1 MKDDGC
7 GIKLTA
13 SSIHPTQQKNKIMLQ
28 NWLKIAFINYKK
40 NWLSTIINLFG
51 LTIGLTGFMLIL
63 MHWNDEESF
72 EKWNPG
78 KDLIYS
84 FQTYHKPENS
94 YGNNISIPMAK
105 RAKEVIPGVE
115 DYVLFNGSG
124 IGLKMTTKVKTVFQK
139 DGMTATESFFKFFPF
154 KLVSGSYKDALKG
167 EGVIAL
173 SVDAAKNLFG
183 KTNVA
188 GESVKF
194 DNKNYVVTAVY
205 ELPKEN
211 SQIKPEFI
219 IHPSMEQFKG
229 DEKNW
234 GNFNYGA
241 FFMLKKG
248 TDPKLV
254 QQKFVKD
261 VFEYRASLDKDSAG
275 MTIQQ
280 YLDLYGPTDSV
291 LTPLDEIKLHAKASW
306 FGPPDFKT
314 LMILF
319 TLSVLIVI
327 LSAINFIN
335 LKTAQASQRAK
346 EIGVR
351 KAIGSTK
358 TNLVFQFLMETFL
371 ICMASYLLALALTEL
386 LLPSF
391 NKFYDKEMVMNDWH
405 IYFYSFS
412 MVLMVTLI
420 SGLIPATYLS
430 NFKAIETLKGNFARS
445 KHGVWLRNGILTLQ
459 LIISSFF
466 IIGGLIVNQQVKY
479 MMNKDLGYS
488 GKQIMMIN
496 FSESNPKPWLKYER
510 LKTEMRKIQGVVDIS
525 YGEAVPGSGRS
536 SSSNMDYKDKS
547 IQGQHGSMDY
557 NYLKFI
563 NVKLKTGRWL
573 DSNLS
578 SDTINNVLV
587 NEAFVRKFGWKDAD
601 ALKNEIRPG
610 FDNKNYK
617 IVGVVKDF
625 NIRSLRTEVEP
636 IIFFHYR
643 ETEWK
648 RFNVYN
654 IQLKIDPNDIDGT
667 VKRLKTYWQNNVEQG
682 YPFDYYFLDQRFAK
696 TFEKYQK
703 QQTLFTILNLMVLIV
718 ALLGLFALSSLMIE
732 QKLRDV
738 AIRKTLGASD
748 KSLIIGLT
756 KQFLWITVIAVIIS
770 IPISYYLMNEWL
782 KDFAYRIDMPIL
794 PFILSLVVLLLLT
807 FSVVSIK
814 AYQAT
819 KVNLIKYLKYE

>member
-1 MKDDGC
+1 
-7 GIKLTA
+7 
-13 SSIHPTQQKNKIMLQ
+13 MLN

-40 NWLSTIINLFG
+40 NWLSTLINLFG

-63 MHWNDEESF
+63 MHWNDEESY
-72 EKWNPG
+72 EKWNPK
-78 KDLIYS
+78 KDQIYA
-84 FQTYHKPENS
+84 FQSYFKPDNT
-94 YGNNISIPMAK
+94 YGNNISIPVVR
-105 RAKEVIPGVE
+105 RAKEVVPEVE

-124 IGLKMTTKVKTVFQK
+124 IGLKMTTKNKTVYQK
-139 DGMTATESFFKFFPF
+139 EGMTATESFFNFFPF
-154 KLVSGSYKDALKG
+154 KLVAGSYKNALKG
-167 EGVIAL
+167 EGVIVL
-173 SVDAAKNLFG
+173 STTAAKNLFG

-194 DNKNYVVTAVY
+194 NNKNYVVTAVY
-205 ELPKEN
+205 ELPNEN
-211 SQIKPEFI
+211 SQIKPDFI
-219 IHPSMEQFKG
+219 INPVEQIKN

-234 GNFNYGA
+234 GNFNYGC

-248 TDPKLV
+248 TDPIV
-254 QQKFVKD
+254 IQQKLMKD
-261 VFEYRASLDKDSAG
+261 IFEYRAKIDGKESGLNV
-275 MTIQQ
+275 QQ
-280 YLDLYGPTDSV
+280 YLDLYGPTDSL
-291 LTPLDEIKLHAKASW
+291 LTPLDKIKLHAKASW
-306 FGPPDFKT
+306 FGNGDFQT
-314 LMILF
+314 MMILF
-319 TLSVLIVI
+319 ILSVLIVV

-358 TNLVFQFLMETFL
+358 FSLVLQFLLETFM
-371 ICMASYLLALALTEL
+371 ICIASYLLSLALAEL

-391 NKFYDKEMVMNDWH
+391 NKFYDKEIKMNDWH
-405 IYFYSFS
+405 IYFYSFA
-412 MVLMVTLI
+412 MVILVTLI
-420 SGLIPATYLS
+420 SGLIPALYLS

-466 IIGGLIVNQQVKY
+466 IIGGLIVNSQVKY

-488 GKQIMMIN
+488 GKQVMMILFN
-496 FSESNPKPWLKYER
+496 EETPKPWLKYER
-510 LKTEMRKIQGVVDIS
+510 LKTEMKKIQGVADVS
-525 YGEAVPGSGRS
+525 YGEAVPGSGRY

-557 NYLKFI
+557 NYLQFM
-563 NVKLKTGRWL
+563 NVKLKQGRWL
-573 DSNLS
+573 NPNLA
-578 SDTINNVLV
+578 SDTINNALV
-587 NEAFVRKFGWKDAD
+587 NEAFVRKFGWKDND
-601 ALKNEIRPG
+601 AVGKKIRPG
-610 FDNKNYK
+610 FDTKDYN
-617 IVGVVKDF
+617 IVGVIKDF
-625 NIRSLRTEVEP
+625 NIWNPKSAVDP
-636 IIFFHYR
+636 IIFFHYK

-654 IQLKIDPNDIDGT
+654 IQVKIKPDDIEGT
-667 VKRLKTYWQNNVEQG
+667 VKRIKNYWQTNVESG
-682 YPFDYYFLDQRFAK
+682 YPFDYYFIDQKFAK

-703 QQTLFTILNLMVLIV
+703 QQILFTILNAMVLIV

-748 KSLIIGLT
+748 KTLIFGLT
-756 KQFLWITVIAVIIS
+756 KQFLWITLIAVLLS
-770 IPISYYLMNEWL
+770 FPLSYYLMNEWL
-782 KDFAYRIDMPIL
+782 KDFAYRIDMPVW
-794 PFILSLVVLLLLT
+794 PYILSLFSLLFLT
-807 FSVVSIK
+807 FAVVSIK

>member
-1 MKDDGC
+1 M
-7 GIKLTA
+7 I
-13 SSIHPTQQKNKIMLQ
+13 N
-28 NWLKIAFINYKK
+28 NWLKIAFVNYKK
-40 NWLSTIINLFG
+40 NWLSTLINLFG

-72 EKWNPG
+72 EKWNPK
-78 KDLIYS
+78 KDQIYY
-84 FQTYHKPENS
+84 FQTYHKSENS
-94 YGNNISIPMAK
+94 YGNNISIPMAR

-124 IGLKMTTKVKTVFQK
+124 IGVKMTTKVKTVFQK
-139 DGMTATESFFKFFPF
+139 DGMTSTESFFKFFPF
-154 KLVSGSYKDALKG
+154 KLVAGSYKDALKG
-167 EGVIAL
+167 ESVIAL
-173 SVDAAKNLFG
+173 STDAAKNLFG
-183 KTNVA
+183 KINAA

-219 IHPSMEQFKG
+219 INPVEQIKS

-248 TDPKLV
+248 TDPKFV
-254 QQKFVKD
+254 QQKFIKD
-261 VFEYRASLDKDSAG
+261 IFEYRASLDKDAAG

-280 YLDLYGPTDSV
+280 YLDLYGPTDSL
-291 LTPLDEIKLHAKASW
+291 LTRLDEIKLHTKTSW
-306 FGPPDFKT
+306 FGNPDFKT

-319 TLSVLIVI
+319 TLSVLIVV

-351 KAIGSTK
+351 KAIGSTRS
-358 TNLVFQFLMETFL
+358 NLVLQFLMETFV
-371 ICMASYLLALALTEL
+371 ICIASYLLSLALTEL

-391 NKFYDKEMVMNDWH
+391 NKFYDKEMKMNDWH
-405 IYFYSFS
+405 IYFYSFV
-412 MVLMVTLI
+412 MVIMVTLI
-420 SGLIPATYLS
+420 SGLIPATYLA

-459 LIISSFF
+459 LVISSFF

-488 GKQIMMIN
+488 GKQIVMIN
-496 FSESNPKPWLKYER
+496 FNESNPKPWLKYER
-510 LKTEMRKIQGVVDIS
+510 LKTEMRKIQGVTDVS
-525 YGEAVPGSGRS
+525 YGEAIPGSGRS
-536 SSSNMDYKDKS
+536 SSSNVDFMDKS

-557 NYLKFI
+557 NYLKFL
-563 NVKLKTGRWL
+563 NVKLKKGRWL
-573 DSNLS
+573 DPNLS
-578 SDTINNVLV
+578 SDTLNNVLV
-587 NEAFVRKFGWKDAD
+587 NEAFVRKFGWKDED
-601 ALKNEIRPG
+601 ALKNEIKPG
-610 FDNKNYK
+610 FDNKKYK

-654 IQLKIDPNDIDGT
+654 IQLKIDQNDIDGT
-667 VKRLKTYWQNNVEQG
+667 VKRLKTYWQSNVEPG
-682 YPFDYYFLDQRFAK
+682 YPFDYYFLDKKFTE
-696 TFEKYQK
+696 TFVKYQK
-703 QQTLFTILNLMVLIV
+703 QQTLFTILNAMVLIV

-732 QKLRDV
+732 QKLKDV

-748 KSLIIGLT
+748 RILILGLT
-756 KQFLWITVIAVIIS
+756 KQFLWITFTAVVIS
-770 IPISYYLMNEWL
+770 IPISYYLINEWL
-782 KDFAYRIDMPIL
+782 KDFAYRIDMPVW
-794 PFILSLVVLLLLT
+794 PFIFSLVILLLLT

-819 KVNLIKYLKYE
+819 KVNLVKYLKYE

>member
-1 MKDDGC
+1 M
-7 GIKLTA
+7 I
-13 SSIHPTQQKNKIMLQ
+13 N
-28 NWLKIAFINYKK
+28 NWLKIAFVNYKK
-40 NWLSTIINLFG
+40 NWLSTLINLFG

-72 EKWNPG
+72 EKWNPK
-78 KDLIYS
+78 KDQIYY
-84 FQTYHKPENS
+84 FQTYHKSENS
-94 YGNNISIPMAK
+94 YGNNISIPMAR

-124 IGLKMTTKVKTVFQK
+124 IGVKMTTKVKTVFQK
-139 DGMTATESFFKFFPF
+139 DGMTSTESFFKFFPF
-154 KLVSGSYKDALKG
+154 KLVAGSYKDALKG
-167 EGVIAL
+167 ESVIAL
-173 SVDAAKNLFG
+173 STDAAKNLFG
-183 KTNVA
+183 KINAA

-219 IHPSMEQFKG
+219 INPVEQIKS

-234 GNFNYGA
+234 GNFNYGS

-248 TDPKLV
+248 TDPKVV
-254 QQKFVKD
+254 QQKFIKD
-261 VFEYRASLDKDSAG
+261 IFEYRASLDKDAAG

-280 YLDLYGPTDSV
+280 YLDLYGPTDSL
-291 LTPLDEIKLHAKASW
+291 LTRLDEIKLHTKTSW
-306 FGPPDFKT
+306 FGNPDFKT

-319 TLSVLIVI
+319 TLSVLIVV

-351 KAIGSTK
+351 KAIGSTRS
-358 TNLVFQFLMETFL
+358 NLVLQFLMETFV
-371 ICMASYLLALALTEL
+371 ICIASYLLSLALTEL

-391 NKFYDKEMVMNDWH
+391 NKFYDKEMKMNDWH
-405 IYFYSFS
+405 IYFYSFV
-412 MVLMVTLI
+412 MVIMVTLI
-420 SGLIPATYLS
+420 SGLIPATYLA

-459 LIISSFF
+459 LVISSFF

-488 GKQIMMIN
+488 GKQIVMIN
-496 FSESNPKPWLKYER
+496 FNESNPKPWLKYER
-510 LKTEMRKIQGVVDIS
+510 LKTEMRKIQGVTDVS
-525 YGEAVPGSGRS
+525 YGEAVPGSNRS
-536 SSSNMDYKDKS
+536 SSSNVDFMDKS

-557 NYLKFI
+557 NYLKFL
-563 NVKLKTGRWL
+563 NVKLKKGRWL
-573 DSNLS
+573 DPNLS
-578 SDTINNVLV
+578 SDTLNNVLV
-587 NEAFVRKFGWKDAD
+587 NEAFVRKFGWKDED
-601 ALKNEIRPG
+601 ALKNEIKPG
-610 FDNKNYK
+610 FDNKKYK

-636 IIFFHYR
+636 IIFFHYK

-654 IQLKIDPNDIDGT
+654 IQLKIDQNDIDGT
-667 VKRLKTYWQNNVEQG
+667 VKRLKTYWQSNVEPG
-682 YPFDYYFLDQRFAK
+682 YPFDYYFLDKKFAE
-696 TFEKYQK
+696 TFVKYQK
-703 QQTLFTILNLMVLIV
+703 QQTLFTILNAMVLIV

-732 QKLRDV
+732 QKLKDV

-748 KSLIIGLT
+748 RILILGLT
-756 KQFLWITVIAVIIS
+756 KQFLWITFTAVVIS
-770 IPISYYLMNEWL
+770 IPISYYLINEWL
-782 KDFAYRIDMPIL
+782 KDFAYRIDMPVW
-794 PFILSLVVLLLLT
+794 PFIFSLVILLLLT

-819 KVNLIKYLKYE
+819 KVNLVKYLKYE